1 MGSTPWDADGHVSG
15 QPNWA
20 GGAQGMQKGE
30 AKRNVFVSFEMGD
43 EAQVR
48 LLAYQARSDKF
59 KFTFRDYSVKDPFDE
74 KWKSQVR
81 EKMRLVSAVIVAI
94 GEKTHESTP
103 VDWEIKEAYKQD
115 KKVVGV
121 RIYRDA
127 GHRVPPAVRPGTEII
142 NWNAEDIASAL
153 S

>member
-1 MGSTPWDADGHVSG
+1 
-15 QPNWA
+15 
-20 GGAQGMQKGE
+20 MQKE
-30 AKRNVFVSFEMGD
+30 AAQRNVFVSFQVDD

-59 KFTFRDYSVKDPFDE
+59 EFTFRDYSVKDPFDE

-94 GEKTHESTP
+94 GEKTYESEP

>member
-1 MGSTPWDADGHVSG
+1 
-15 QPNWA
+15 
-20 GGAQGMQKGE
+20 MQKE
-30 AKRNVFVSFEMGD
+30 AAQRNVFVSFEMGD

-59 KFTFRDYSVKDPFDE
+59 EFTFRDYSVKDPFDE

-94 GEKTHESTP
+94 GEKTYESEP